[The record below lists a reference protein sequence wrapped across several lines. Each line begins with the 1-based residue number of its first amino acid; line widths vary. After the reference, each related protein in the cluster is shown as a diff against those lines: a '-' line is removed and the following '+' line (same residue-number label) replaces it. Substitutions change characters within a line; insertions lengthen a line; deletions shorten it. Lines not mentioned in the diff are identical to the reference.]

1 MTLSTSDPRG
11 ENMTDK
17 LQRIAANIIDK
28 VESAIRK
35 THPEVDEIA
44 SKCEG
49 NTLLHGEAYYT
60 LEDSIAET
68 LRQIHDI

>member
-1 MTLSTSDPRG
+1 MDRFQEL
-11 ENMTDK
+11 
-17 LQRIAANIIDK
+17 AANIIDM
-28 VESAIRK
+28 VEYAIRK

-60 LEDSIAET
+60 LEDKVSNL
-68 LRQIHDI
+68 LREKLKE